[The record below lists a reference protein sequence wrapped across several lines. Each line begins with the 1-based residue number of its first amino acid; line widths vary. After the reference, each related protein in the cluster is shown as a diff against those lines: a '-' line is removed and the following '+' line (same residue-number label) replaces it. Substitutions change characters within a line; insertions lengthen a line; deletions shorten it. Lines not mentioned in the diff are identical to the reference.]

1 MAEAAENLLKS
12 GEVSAMIR
20 QGFISSPRLSPTSS
34 PPPPATATAV
44 HPSPPRPS
52 VPSPKS
58 PTLFEMITHEDLAR
72 RVSSR
77 THPSGDQK
85 RLRLL
90 ERIAAMIAKEGPGDV
105 ELSVSSGDGF
115 RVPIAVHRRVLAAG
129 SRFFAE
135 KLAGIGGWP
144 GRPVMVEICDCDDAE
159 VYVEVVGLMYST
171 DLRRSLAG
179 EDVER
184 VLGLLKVSV
193 DIKFDDAIS
202 ACLDH
207 LEAIPWSEDEEE
219 KVMSTLSKL
228 RIQQLHE
235 SIERV
240 LQRVSVEPST
250 SANADS
256 IVVNVLHGVLQA
268 KDKKARRDMKALIAR
283 LLRGDLNQSDIHY
296 KNLEVPRETLY
307 QLCHKR
313 MDCLML
319 LLSEAA
325 NIVEGQ
331 GDRAALMGE
340 VAREADNVQW
350 LVDILIDKRIA
361 DEFVSLWANQSG
373 LATCHSKIPC
383 IYRFEISMIT
393 AQLCVA
399 IGKGQILVSKDAK
412 VSLLRTWLEALFEDF
427 GWMKRTSR
435 TFNKKMVEDG
445 LSATIL
451 TLPMAEQQTILLRWF
466 DCFLNKGDDCPNIQR
481 AFEIWWRRAFIK
493 QYAGEHD
500 HSHLQMVDS
509 DNHI

>member
-1 MAEAAENLLKS
+1 MAGTAENLLKS

-34 PPPPATATAV
+34 PPPPATAAAV

-58 PTLFEMITHEDLAR
+58 PTLFEMITQEDLAR
-72 RVSSR
+72 RASSR
-77 THPSGDQK
+77 PHPSGDQK

-90 ERIAAMIAKEGPGDV
+90 ERVAAMIAKEGPGDV

-115 RVPIAVHRRVLAAG
+115 RVPMSVHRRVLAAG

-135 KLAGIGGWP
+135 KLAGIGGGP
-144 GRPVMVEICDCDDAE
+144 GCPVMVEICDCDDAE
-159 VYVEVVGLMYST
+159 VYVEVVGLMYSA
-171 DLRRSLAG
+171 DLRRNLAG
-179 EDVER
+179 EDVEK
-184 VLGLLKVSV
+184 VLGLLK
-193 DIKFDDAIS
+193 
-202 ACLDH
+202 
-207 LEAIPWSEDEEE
+207 LEAIPWSEDEEG
-219 KVMSTLSKL
+219 KVMSTLPKL
-228 RIQQLHE
+228 QIQQLHE

-268 KDKKARRDMKALIAR
+268 KDKKARRDMKALVAR
-283 LLRGDLNQSDIHY
+283 LIRGDLNQSDIHY

-313 MDCLML
+313 MDSLVL

-361 DEFVSLWANQSG
+361 DEFVGLWANQSG

-383 IYRFEISMIT
+383 MYRFEISMIT
-393 AQLCVA
+393 TQLCVA

-427 GWMKRTSR
+427 SWMKRTSR

-451 TLPMAEQQTILLRWF
+451 TLPMAEQQAILLRWF

-481 AFEIWWRRAFIK
+481 AFEIWWRRAFIR
-493 QYAGEHD
+493 QYAD
-500 HSHLQMVDS
+500 A
-509 DNHI
+509 